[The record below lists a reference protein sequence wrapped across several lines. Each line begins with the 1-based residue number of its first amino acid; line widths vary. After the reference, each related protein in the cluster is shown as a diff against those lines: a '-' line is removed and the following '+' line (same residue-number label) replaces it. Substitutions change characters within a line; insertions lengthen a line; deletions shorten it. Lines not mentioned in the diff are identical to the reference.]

1 MMGKALQEIE
11 KLEQEVKK
19 LKDTLKFYS
28 KLYKED
34 GILDGTEQ
42 QQINLMNSMIEKI
55 EVSIEEKV
63 RELSFVDTLKHTAS
77 NAIDT
82 VSEIVTDAAHTIKD
96 QLTGEDHAEHVGK
109 MPDVKGKCLFGE
121 STHELNKATH
131 LKVDV
136 DAQYERLED
145 LPSLVQK
152 QIVLGVQ
159 KDGWADVKN
168 IAEAFEYVD
177 SDGVYANTV
186 VEKATGKTYTWLQW
200 YSGDTEIG
208 YIFEEGTVNLV
219 AMIGDG
225 DIYGC
230 KV

>member
-1 MMGKALQEIE
+1 MSKALQEIE

-19 LKDTLKFYS
+19 LKDTLQFYS

-34 GILDGTEQ
+34 GVLDGTEL

-55 EVSIEEKV
+55 EDSIKEKV
-63 RELSFVDTLKHTAS
+63 QELSLGDVIVHTAS
-77 NAIDT
+77 NVIDKVTDT
-82 VSEIVTDAAHTIKD
+82 VSDAAHVIKD
-96 QLTGEDHAEHVGK
+96 KLTGEDHAEHVGK
-109 MPDVKGKCLFGE
+109 MPDVKGNCLFGE

-131 LKVDV
+131 LKVDI
-136 DAQYERLED
+136 DAQYEELKQ

-152 QIVLGVQ
+152 QIVLGIQ

-168 IAEAFEYVD
+168 IEEAFEYID
-177 SDGVYANTV
+177 SEGVYANTV
-186 VEKATGKTYTWLQW
+186 VEKATAKTYTWLQW

-208 YIFEEGTVNLV
+208 YIFDEGTLNIV